1 MPNTLRSLS
10 TYTTMM
16 RVTSAGRPHCKDLHD
31 ILAAF
36 IIQMPL
42 SDHRTLFRTY
52 PFSFT
57 TEEAV
62 EILGHLQFTH
72 VHRGPDPLDPTR
84 HVSTRTTTTFSM
96 TSGMAKTLCQQF
108 LQARLI
114 ENASDPSNRLIRDKA
129 IWCPTPKGK
138 CMIQDFSIRAQIS
151 IDHLTACLDKLKTIS
166 VVTLDRQ
173 NNRDNTLAFSRP
185 SVSLAFQLMTQY
197 VPCDVLLTDE
207 VNGVDTRIA
216 KNTQYTFYGSQ
227 CIDWLCEYTTVVN
240 REEAEMIGSEFI
252 LCGWIKCLT
261 DKPPGG
267 NDIIFRSSRNAIYH
281 ITDRGCQCLGWKSS
295 DHSIPLSLSLTISKS
310 KSKSNPDPDPNSDP
324 YSSKRERSVSNSF
337 TDSGYTTTIT
347 PGSPQS
353 FDIIPLA
360 RPLSISYGNP
370 TDNDLKLKASY
381 YSRLQNILDDALLRM
396 YFREFM
402 KSNFCEENLCFWV
415 DYNRVEKKWISAADS
430 IVVRRQVWANDCFQ
444 MYMTYLS
451 PCAPSEVNIDH
462 MLRQDI
468 IRYATAYFINQAG
481 MAGTHAPFSTAL
493 HPISFLTNTNNTNNS
508 ESSQGAATHLFNDS
522 DHLTKGLP
530 EECLQ
535 ELIEM
540 LRCVNEHVCRTMAQ
554 DTVPKFVQTQKY
566 QEISQRNKSQD
577 IKD

>member
-281 ITDRGCQCLGWKSS
+281 ITDRGCQCLGW
-295 DHSIPLSLSLTISKS
+295 
-310 KSKSNPDPDPNSDP
+310 N
-324 YSSKRERSVSNSF
+324 
-337 TDSGYTTTIT
+337 GYTTTIT

-493 HPISFLTNTNNTNNS
+493 HPISFLTNTNNTNNR
-508 ESSQGAATHLFNDS
+508 
-522 DHLTKGLP
+522 LP